1 MPIEITEVSH
11 RLAGFI
17 DPTDLL
23 HSPQL
28 SEMGNCQV
36 YFKLENRQ
44 PTGSFKVRG
53 AFNKIVA
60 TEGIAPDLPD
70 DDAEDGEIP
79 ANKTTE
85 PPVEPESTAEA
96 EAPLSYVAAS
106 TGNHGAALAFAAKEL
121 KRAATVFVPENASPS
136 KIAKIEELG
145 AQVIKH
151 GTDCLECETRARE
164 FAQERGMVYVSP
176 YNDVDVILGQGTIA
190 DELIQQFEIEPVDI
204 VIAAVGGGGLVSG
217 VGARLKEL
225 SQDAEVIGVSPENS
239 TALIDSLAAG
249 HAVPDRSLATL
260 SDATAGGI
268 EEGSVTLELCRRIV
282 DHFTTVSEED
292 IARTLKWFVSTYDM
306 RIEGAA
312 AVAIAGFLKLRNN
325 FAGKNVVI
333 LICGGNIDD
342 DVLDDIMNTRQLS

>member
-1 MPIEITEVSH
+1 MPVEISEVSH
-11 RLAGFI
+11 CLAGFVE
-17 DPTDLL
+17 PTELM

-28 SEMGNCQV
+28 SEMGDCQV

-44 PTGSFKVRG
+44 PTGSFKIRG

-60 TEGIAPDLPD
+60 TEGITADPPEADEQAAEKPAEPARPAQPGG
-70 DDAEDGEIP
+70 DAQP
-79 ANKTTE
+79 
-85 PPVEPESTAEA
+85 
-96 EAPLSYVAAS
+96 PLSYVAAS
-106 TGNHGAALAFAAKEL
+106 TGNHGAALAHAAREL
-121 KRAATVFVPENASPS
+121 KRVATVFVPENASPA
-136 KIAKIEELG
+136 KISKIEELG
-145 AQVIKH
+145 AKVVEH
-151 GTDCLECETRARE
+151 GTDCIESEARARQ
-164 FAQERGMVYVSP
+164 FAEENGMVYVSP
-176 YNDVDVILGQGTIA
+176 YNDLDVVRGQGTIA
-190 DELIQQFEIEPVDI
+190 DELIEQFEIEPVDL
-204 VIAAVGGGGLVSG
+204 VIAAVGGGGLISG

-249 HAVPDRSLATL
+249 QVVPDNSLPTL

-268 EEGSVTLELCRRIV
+268 EEGAVTLELCRKAV

-342 DVLDDIMNTRQLS
+342 EVLDQIMSSE

>member
-1 MPIEITEVSH
+1 MPIQITEVSH

-28 SEMGNCQV
+28 SEMGHCQA
-36 YFKLENRQ
+36 YFKLENQQ

-60 TEGIAPDLPD
+60 TEGLTPDLPD
-70 DDAEDGEIP
+70 NEIEDGETADSRPTEQLP
-79 ANKTTE
+79 AKS
-85 PPVEPESTAEA
+85 ESSTEA
-96 EAPLSYVAAS
+96 EPPLSYVAAS
-106 TGNHGAALAFAAKEL
+106 TGNHGAALAYAAKEL

-136 KIAKIEELG
+136 KIARIEQLG
-145 AQVIKH
+145 AEVVRH
-151 GTDCLECETRARE
+151 GTDCLECETRARR
-164 FAQERGMVYVSP
+164 FARERGMVYVSP
-176 YNDVDVILGQGTIA
+176 YNDADVILGQGTIA
-190 DELIQQFEIEPVDI
+190 DELIQQFEVEPVDI
-204 VIAAVGGGGLVSG
+204 VIAAVGGGGLIGG
-217 VGARLKEL
+217 VGSRLKEL
-225 SQDAEVIGVSPENS
+225 SQNAEVVGVSPENS
-239 TALIDSLAAG
+239 RALIDSIAAG
-249 HAVPDRSLATL
+249 HAVPDDSLPTL

-268 EEGSVTLELCRRIV
+268 EEGSITIDLCRGIV

-292 IARTLKWFVSTYDM
+292 IARTLKWFVSTYDI

-325 FAGKNVVI
+325 FNGKNVVI

-342 DVLDDIMNTRQLS
+342 DVLDEIMNAQ